1 MRSTQR
7 KHSDGVRVTHP
18 FRKIKK
24 WKKKYTCTYV
34 LKHFSFTCK
43 SRLRNVDV
51 NKSVV
56 NDVKGE
62 EKTAQ
67 KLID

>member
-1 MRSTQR
+1 M
-7 KHSDGVRVTHP
+7 V
-18 FRKIKK
+18 
-24 WKKKYTCTYV
+24 KKYTCTCTYV
-34 LKHFSFTCK
+34 FKHFSFTCK

-56 NDVKGE
+56 NYVKGE

>member
-1 MRSTQR
+1 M
-7 KHSDGVRVTHP
+7 V
-18 FRKIKK
+18 
-24 WKKKYTCTYV
+24 KKYTCTYV
-34 LKHFSFTCK
+34 FKHFSFTCK

>member
-1 MRSTQR
+1 M
-7 KHSDGVRVTHP
+7 V
-18 FRKIKK
+18 
-24 WKKKYTCTYV
+24 KKYTCTYV
-34 LKHFSFTCK
+34 FKHFSFTCK

-56 NDVKGE
+56 NDVKRE

-67 KLID
+67 KLIDCIIHNFSTSLGR